1 MLSLSEGCVLA
12 WPGAGDADG
21 HLGWGARLDVFTAAP
36 HDDVLKLLI
45 QFAVLLAVARGL
57 GEAAS
62 RADQPRV
69 LGEILAGIILGP
81 SVLSGMF
88 GTFERWMVPES
99 DTQGYLLEAVAL
111 IGAMLLM
118 LITGMEMDL
127 GLVRRHAAT
136 ALGVSFGGIAFTFS
150 TGFILGQLL
159 PDSLLAQ
166 PDRRLVFALFM
177 ATAMSISA
185 IPVIAKVLMDLNLMR
200 RDIGQTIVAAGMSD
214 DTIGWIILSIV
225 IGMASGQA
233 TTWSS
238 VAADIGGVAAFMVV
252 SFTLGRWVAVR
263 AVDFVQD
270 RLRTEDR
277 MLTLTVVLALGW
289 AAVAQA
295 LHLEAV
301 LGAFVC
307 GIVLGQ
313 IPHLPAGVHQRLES
327 MALAVF
333 TPVFFGVAGL
343 KVDIGRIVTDSTLAL
358 VAIVV
363 IAVATFG
370 KVAGTYAGARLIGRA
385 DHWTALS
392 FGAGLNAR
400 GAMEII
406 IATIGLSVGV
416 LTQDMFS
423 IIVLMAMVTSLMAP
437 TALRFTLARVTPKD
451 EELRRL
457 KREEIAAASIVSGFR
472 NVLYPVRPGNGGAA
486 PDRDLAVQVI
496 EGLGAAGSLRVT
508 LLAVTPPGD
517 RARANATLERLERS
531 MSKARV
537 TRKVVES
544 ENVANA
550 ILDEA
555 AREVDVIVLGAP
567 RVEEHSEVLFNPM
580 VDYVVRLAACASLI
594 VRGSGTG
601 AWPPRRILVPTNG
614 SPASVRAGQ
623 VAFALAND
631 ETEVVALHVMTTPP
645 DDELSSLN
653 LRTQRQERLR
663 AREVVRA
670 MADQGTSMGV
680 ATRGRILRGLEPA
693 AAILRV
699 ADEQPCD
706 LIVVGTDLRPG
717 SDRLYLG
724 PAVERIIRQA
734 ECPVLVVNA

>member
-1 MLSLSEGCVLA
+1 V
-12 WPGAGDADG
+12 
-21 HLGWGARLDVFTAAP
+21 GARLDVFTAAP

-45 QFAVLLAVARGL
+45 QFGVLLAVARGL

-62 RADQPRV
+62 RAGQPRV

-81 SVLSGMF
+81 SVLSGLF
-88 GTFERWMVPES
+88 GTVERWMIPETA
-99 DTQGYLLEAVAL
+99 TQGYLLEAIAL

-118 LITGMEMDL
+118 LITGLEMDL

-150 TGFILGQLL
+150 TGFILGQLI

-252 SFTLGRWVAVR
+252 SFTVGRWVAVR
-263 AVDFVQD
+263 AVDFVQEK
-270 RLRTEDR
+270 LRTEDR

-313 IPHLPAGVHQRLES
+313 IPHLPVGVHHRLES

-343 KVDIGRIVTDSTLAL
+343 KVDIGRIASDSTLVL
-358 VAIVV
+358 VAVAV
-363 IAVATFG
+363 IAVATVG
-370 KVAGTYAGARLIGRA
+370 KMAGTYAGARIIGRK

-423 IIVLMAMVTSLMAP
+423 IIVLMAMATSLMAP
-437 TALRFTLARVTPKD
+437 TALRFTLARVVPED
-451 EELRRL
+451 EELARL
-457 KREEIAAASIVSGFR
+457 RREEVTAASVVSAFR
-472 NVLYPVRPGNGGAA
+472 NVLYPVRPGNGVTA
-486 PDRDLAVQVI
+486 PDRDLAIQASVLSQKFV
-496 EGLGAAGSLRVT
+496 
-508 LLAVTPPGD
+508 P
-517 RARANATLERLERS
+517 RAR
-531 MSKARV
+531 SK
-537 TRKVVES
+537 S
-544 ENVANA
+544 
-550 ILDEA
+550 
-555 AREVDVIVLGAP
+555 
-567 RVEEHSEVLFNPM
+567 
-580 VDYVVRLAACASLI
+580 
-594 VRGSGTG
+594 
-601 AWPPRRILVPTNG
+601 
-614 SPASVRAGQ
+614 
-623 VAFALAND
+623 
-631 ETEVVALHVMTTPP
+631 
-645 DDELSSLN
+645 
-653 LRTQRQERLR
+653 
-663 AREVVRA
+663 
-670 MADQGTSMGV
+670 
-680 ATRGRILRGLEPA
+680 
-693 AAILRV
+693 
-699 ADEQPCD
+699 
-706 LIVVGTDLRPG
+706 
-717 SDRLYLG
+717 
-724 PAVERIIRQA
+724 
-734 ECPVLVVNA
+734 